1 MVSILKRMTKL
12 RALLAI
18 KLGPGAAVLPKNV
31 TKLHMEF
38 AKRMNDGHFGPR
50 KFWQSYLPR
59 LKYHN
64 PTVSMT
70 LERTENQEGPALM
83 TVYFDDTT
91 QPQTPS
97 SPAAGTQ
104 TEPTTSNQQRVVTI
118 NMKHRHE
125 SEILSQLLALTNAVP
140 VEPTPEETERL
151 AELAVKQELS
161 EKDSARHLIY
171 NQEKKREQAIL
182 AHARSGI

>member
-1 MVSILKRMTKL
+1 MVSILRRMTKL

-38 AKRMNDGHFGPR
+38 AKRMNDGHYGPR
-50 KFWQSYLPR
+50 KFWHSCLPR

-70 LERTENQEGPALM
+70 LERTTNQEGPALM
-83 TVYFDDTT
+83 TVYFDDATH
-91 QPQTPS
+91 PQTPS
-97 SPAAGTQ
+97 APVAGTQ
-104 TEPTTSNQQRVVTI
+104 TEPPASSQQRVVTI

-140 VEPTPEETERL
+140 VEPTPEEVEQLQKLAALKEVGER
-151 AELAVKQELS
+151 
-161 EKDSARHLIY
+161 DSARHRIF
-171 NQEKKREQAIL
+171 NAEKKREEAIL
-182 AHARSGI
+182 AQARSAA

>member
-1 MVSILKRMTKL
+1 MVSILRRMTKL

-59 LKYHN
+59 LKFHN
-64 PTVSMT
+64 PAVSMT
-70 LERTENQEGPALM
+70 LDRTTNQEGPALM
-83 TVYFDDTT
+83 TVYFDDAT

-97 SPAAGTQ
+97 APVAGTQ

-140 VEPTPEETERL
+140 VEPTPEEVEQL
-151 AELAVKQELS
+151 QELAAQQEVS
-161 EKDSARHLIY
+161 EKDSARHRVF
-171 NQEKKREQAIL
+171 NEEKKREEAIL
-182 AHARSGI
+182 AQARSAT

>member
-1 MVSILKRMTKL
+1 MVGILRRMTKL

-38 AKRMNDGHFGPR
+38 AKRMNDGHYGPR
-50 KFWQSYLPR
+50 KFWHSCLPR

-70 LERTENQEGPALM
+70 LERTTNQEGPALM
-83 TVYFDDTT
+83 TVYFDDAT
-91 QPQTPS
+91 QPETPV
-97 SPAAGTQ
+97 AGTQ
-104 TEPTTSNQQRVVTI
+104 TEPTTSSQQRVVTI

-140 VEPTPEETERL
+140 VEPTPEEVEQLQQLAAQQEVSER
-151 AELAVKQELS
+151 
-161 EKDSARHLIY
+161 DSARHAIF
-171 NQEKKREQAIL
+171 NAEKKREKAIL
-182 AHARSGI
+182 AQARTAA